1 MKPKSAV
8 QAAMIL
14 AAAYAGPLPYAP
26 LERTDYLGRE
36 IVPPNPP
43 QINWKAVAKDRAR
56 RKAAKKQKRHARKM
70 KGK

>member
-1 MKPKSAV
+1 MKPNSCV
-8 QAAMIL
+8 QAALIL
-14 AAAYAGPLPYAP
+14 AAAYAP

-43 QINWKAVAKDRAR
+43 RIDRKAVAKARAR